1 MAKDG
6 ETHRRVAGPG
16 HGDRRQ
22 ADRRAS
28 DRRRGN
34 RRTGQSPWRGSAAYA
49 GYGVFVTLLAVAGL
63 RALDS
68 SPEAAA
74 TQAAI
79 LEPEAGGSAPAVTP
93 RSIAATSPAAR
104 DAPTL
109 AHFEILLAEGET
121 AVGQIVRT
129 ELYCQPIAPIAVR
142 SMRGGPGVALVG
154 IVDAEGRVG
163 GAECRWSNEARSS
176 DFLLVIPPDLA
187 GEFTAMP
194 EVEMNFVLRRRVR
207 AQVEWL
213 GRSDPL
219 SLRTAG
225 VLRAIEE

>member
-1 MAKDG
+1 MVKDG
-6 ETHRRVAGPG
+6 ETHRRPVEPG
-16 HGDRRQ
+16 SGDRRQ

-28 DRRRGN
+28 DRRKGN
-34 RRTGQSPWRGSAAYA
+34 RRAGQPPWRGPLAYA
-49 GYGVFVTLLAVAGL
+49 GYGVLASLLATAGL

-68 SPEAAA
+68 SPEAGA

-79 LEPEAGGSAPAVTP
+79 MEPDAGASTPAMTA
-93 RSIAATSPAAR
+93 RTIAAASPAAR

-109 AHFEILLAEGET
+109 AHFEILLAEGES

-129 ELYCQPIAPIAVR
+129 ELYCQSIAPVAVR
-142 SMRGGPGVALVG
+142 STRGGQGAGLAG
-154 IVDAEGRVG
+154 IIDAEGRVG
-163 GAECRWSNEARSS
+163 GSECRWSDESRSS

-187 GEFTAMP
+187 GAFTAMP
-194 EVEMNFVLRRRVR
+194 EIEMNFVLRRRVR

-219 SLRTAG
+219 SRRTAG